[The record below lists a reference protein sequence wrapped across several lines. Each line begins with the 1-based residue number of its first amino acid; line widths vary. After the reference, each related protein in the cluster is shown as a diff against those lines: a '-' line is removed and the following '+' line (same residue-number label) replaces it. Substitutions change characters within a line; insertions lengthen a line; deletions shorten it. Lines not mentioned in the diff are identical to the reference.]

1 MVVDVGNRPQTTG
14 GVALTRWFVR
24 AHLPWSPV
32 LGAER
37 RFDSLVDS
45 EDVPDRA
52 AYDHL
57 YEMADRAVRWLAD
70 NPCPDAAT
78 GRRFEA
84 QMMAYRAVA
93 DTVRSTLVAQ
103 EDDAMVV
110 QLSELRAVID
120 QHTESIDERTP
131 TQRSAGPDTAWEEGG
146 SIMQFRRR
154 EPRQPAG
161 WDGACQIE
169 GQFATP
175 CKVIDIS
182 MLGLGLTLNHPSP
195 SRLVG
200 RRISV
205 SVPAIGDSVSIQL
218 EGRIKNATAIGDGA
232 VRLGI
237 EFDRPS
243 GSESG
248 ASGARGTPRVH
259 KQEGVGHLR
268 GR

>member
-1 MVVDVGNRPQTTG
+1 MVLVGNRAQTTDS
-14 GVALTRWFVR
+14 VALTRWFDQ
-24 AHLPWSPV
+24 AHVPWSPV
-32 LGAER
+32 RGAER
-37 RFDSLVDS
+37 QFDFLVDS

-57 YEMADRAVRWLAD
+57 YEMADLAVRWLAD
-70 NPCPDAAT
+70 NPCPDAAI

-93 DTVRSTLVAQ
+93 DTVRSTFVA
-103 EDDAMVV
+103 EEGNAMVA
-110 QLSELRAVID
+110 QLSELRAVIE
-120 QHTESIDERTP
+120 QHSESIDELTP
-131 TQRSAGPDTAWEEGG
+131 TQRPVGPDTVWEEGG
-146 SIMQFRRR
+146 SIVQFRRR
-154 EPRQPAG
+154 EPRQPAS
-161 WDGACQIE
+161 WDGVCQIE
-169 GQFATP
+169 GQSATP

-182 MLGLGLTLNHPSP
+182 MLGLGLTLNHASP

-200 RRISV
+200 HRISV
-205 SVPAIGDSVSIQL
+205 NVPAIGDSVSIQL

-248 ASGARGTPRVH
+248 ASGSRGTTSLH
-259 KQEGVGHLR
+259 KRGGVGHLR
-268 GR
+268 GP